1 MKLLD
6 QLSFALWYLLQL
18 RLIPE
23 ALRAGYF
30 LPKCQ
35 ILHPPRNP
43 SFCNMFVY
51 YKYFSPYLHSS
62 HEGAK
67 VVATD
72 IHAIA
77 WLIGFPLHAKRQRG
91 DSNPCG
97 QSPMDF
103 ESISLTA
110 RTHCHMFTENNGL
123 LWIRWLPHRC
133 ERLWHSEG
141 SCLVPSVTQPSGW
154 SRLNN
159 SKKLSSIMLEQA
171 LEGIEQTV
179 CPRIGAP
186 K

>member
-1 MKLLD
+1 M
-6 QLSFALWYLLQL
+6 
-18 RLIPE
+18 
-23 ALRAGYF
+23 
-30 LPKCQ
+30 
-35 ILHPPRNP
+35 
-43 SFCNMFVY
+43 
-51 YKYFSPYLHSS
+51 
-62 HEGAK
+62 
-67 VVATD
+67 ATV
-72 IHAIA
+72 
-77 WLIGFPLHAKRQRG
+77 PLHQFEQVINRSGLRKENLAHANVMRHSLIARSATGNGKQHQG
-91 DSNPCG
+91 DSNLCG